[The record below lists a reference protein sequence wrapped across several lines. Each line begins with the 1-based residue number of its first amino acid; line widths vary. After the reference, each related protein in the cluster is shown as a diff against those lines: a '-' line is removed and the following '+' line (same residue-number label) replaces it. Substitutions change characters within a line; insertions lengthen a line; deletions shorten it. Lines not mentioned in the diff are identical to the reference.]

1 MIKKLFTIIV
11 SALLT
16 LAVPFACSPAPS
28 EENQTPQE
36 NEEQKPDPENPE
48 PENPEPENP
57 DPENPEPENPQEPEI
72 DPSTLKAL
80 VATAPVPE
88 NNFIFEDKPQFVLQI
103 NNRNEVPITDE
114 LTVKVLTDKK
124 EPVAVLELGEFT
136 VPANTTIEKEITL
149 DYDFLPGFYK
159 ANCVIQK
166 RIARAVDFGI
176 RPTEIASLPDM
187 QDDFTAFWEDALSQ
201 LEMHVQMNPKLTPI
215 PGKNNVYLLEM
226 NSIPDH
232 VDGDDVLIHAYLAV
246 PKDASATRKY
256 PVLIHFEGYD
266 TQKPTGKMYCPSGAS
281 DFIELYMSNR
291 GQMINNR
298 TADQR
303 SDGIDEDYHNIY
315 GDWFAYEFGQK
326 GSYYYRGAYMDC
338 VQAVRFIATLEEA
351 DISNIFAEGKSQGGA
366 FSYACAALSPI
377 PLAGIAPGV
386 AFMGD
391 FPDYFQIVDWPAST
405 AKANKGSMTDDEMY
419 AFLSYFDTKNL
430 ATRISCPIIANM
442 GLKDVT
448 CPPHTNIAPFN
459 NALTLAADKVMY
471 YYAEMGHDIPNGWDS
486 KVKKFFK
493 DHMK

>member
-1 MIKKLFTIIV
+1 MIKKLLGIFV
-11 SALLT
+11 SAF
-16 LAVPFACSPAPS
+16 LAVAFVFSCTPAPAA
-28 EENQTPQE
+28 
-36 NEEQKPDPENPE
+36 DDDE
-48 PENPEPENP
+48 P
-57 DPENPEPENPQEPEI
+57 I
-72 DPSTLKAL
+72 VDPSSLSAL
-80 VATAPVPE
+80 VATAPVPD
-88 NNFIFEDKPQFVLQI
+88 NNFIFDSKPQFVI
-103 NNRNEVPITDE
+103 KIENRNLVPISDE

-124 EPVAVLELGEFT
+124 EALTTLELGQIT
-136 VPANTTIEKEITL
+136 VPASSSIDKEITL
-149 DYDFLPGFYK
+149 DYDFKPGFYK
-159 ANCVIQK
+159 AQCIIQK

-176 RPTEIASLPDM
+176 RPTEIVSAPDM
-187 QDDFTAFWEDALSQ
+187 QDDFTSFWEEAISELKDN
-201 LEMHVQMNPKLTPI
+201 VQMNPKLTPL
-215 PGKNNVYLLEM
+215 PGKTNVYLVEM
-226 NSIPDH
+226 NSIKDNVTGP
-232 VDGDDVLIHAYLAV
+232 DVLIHAYLAM
-246 PKDASATRKY
+246 PKDASATKKY

-266 TQKPTGKMYCPSGAS
+266 VQKPTGKMYCPSGAS

-303 SDGIDEDYHNIY
+303 SDGIDEDYYNIY
-315 GDWFAYEFGQK
+315 GDWFAYEFGNK

-338 VQAVRFIATLEEA
+338 VQAVRFIATLEGA
-351 DISNIFAEGKSQGGA
+351 DTNNIFAEGKSQGGA

-391 FPDYFQIVDWPAST
+391 FPDYFQIVDWPAAT
-405 AKANKGSMTDDEMY
+405 AKANKGSMTDEEMY

-442 GLKDVT
+442 GLKDGT

-459 NALTLAADKVMY
+459 NALTPAEDKVMY
-471 YYAEMGHDIPNGWDS
+471 YYAEMGHDIPTGWDN

>member
-1 MIKKLFTIIV
+1 MIKRLFAVIV
-11 SALLT
+11 SALLV
-16 LAVPFACSPAPS
+16 LAVPYSCAPAQT
-28 EENQTPQE
+28 EENKTPEE
-36 NEEQKPDPENPE
+36 NEPENPE

-57 DPENPEPENPQEPEI
+57 EPENPEPETPEKPVI
-72 DPSTLKAL
+72 DPADLKAL
-80 VATAPVPE
+80 LATAPVPE

-103 NNRNEVPITDE
+103 NNRNEVPVTDE

-124 EPVAVLELGEFT
+124 EPVATLELGEFT
-136 VPANTTIEKEITL
+136 VPANSTIDKEITL
-149 DYDFLPGFYK
+149 DYEFLPGFYK

-176 RPTEIASLPDM
+176 RPTEIVSLPDM
-187 QDDFTAFWEDALSQ
+187 QDDFTTFWEDAIYQ
-201 LEMHVQMNPKLTPI
+201 LEVSVEMNPTITAL
-215 PGKNNVYLLEM
+215 PGKNNVYLVEM
-226 NSIPDH
+226 NSVPDA
-232 VDGDDVLIHAYLAV
+232 VTGSDVVIHAYLAM
-246 PKDASATRKY
+246 PSDASATKKY

-266 TQKPTGKMYCPSGAS
+266 TQRPTGKMFCPSGAS

-303 SDGIDEDYHNIY
+303 QDGIQEDYFNIY
-315 GDWFAYEFGQK
+315 GDWFAFNFGQK
-326 GSYYYRGAYMDC
+326 YSYYYRGAYMDC
-338 VQAVRFIATLEEA
+338 VQAVRFVETLEEA
-351 DISNIFAEGKSQGGA
+351 DLNNIFAEGKSQGGA

-391 FPDYFQIVDWPAST
+391 FPDYFQIVDWPGNT
-405 AKANKGSMTDDEMY
+405 AKANKGSMTDEEMY

-430 ATRISCPIIANM
+430 ATRVSCPIMANM
-442 GLKDVT
+442 GLKDIT

-459 NALTLAADKVMY
+459 NALTPASDKQMH
-471 YYAEMGHDIPNGWDS
+471 YYAEMGHDIPQGWDT

-493 DHMK
+493 THMR